1 MKNSWILII
10 LIAMA
15 VGVFYVGKYNAKR
28 LSV

>member
-1 MKNSWILII
+1 MKNSWFLII

-28 LSV
+28 LQA